1 MGLDSDAAGG
11 IHICA
16 DINQYI
22 DFTTMLSNY
31 KGRLIY
37 NVTNNDF
44 KNMRIGT
51 RRLL

>member
-11 IHICA
+11 IDICA